1 MEQEIRDQS
10 QIPKIP
16 NIKTNIVI
24 IKEPTFKYVKFS
36 NFMSSCP
43 KILEIRRAHRVQ
55 IPKVQEFSRERD
67 FLQRERERERE
78 RESETRE

>member
-1 MEQEIRDQS
+1 MEQEIRDRS

-24 IKEPTFKYVKFS
+24 SKEPTFKFVKFS

-55 IPKVQEFSRERD
+55 IPKVQEFSRESD
-67 FLQRERERERE
+67 FFTERERETE
-78 RESETRE
+78 RVKQENRF